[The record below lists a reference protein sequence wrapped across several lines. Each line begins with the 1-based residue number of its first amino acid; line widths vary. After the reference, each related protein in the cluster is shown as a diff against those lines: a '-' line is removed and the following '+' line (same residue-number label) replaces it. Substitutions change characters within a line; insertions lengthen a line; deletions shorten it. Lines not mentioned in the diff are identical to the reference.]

1 MTWDLS
7 SAGRASALQAEGH
20 RFKSCRSHLFFIN
33 IKYGGIAQ
41 LARARG
47 SYPRCRWF
55 KSNSRYFLL
64 RFFVYVIDRR
74 KRNTPYNYRCDFSR
88 CVLNIR
94 LNAHIQHLL
103 RGHIYNY
110 MGYFVFCLWLYEKQ
124 KLQWGGLE
132 NKFLDFQTYTW

>member
-55 KSNSRYFLL
+55 KSSSRYFFIAFKPDICGLMYNFSQWKRIDTYNL
-64 RFFVYVIDRR
+64 ILRTDKVIMQSCLVSYTVNVLIHRFFTQRAQLM
-74 KRNTPYNYRCDFSR
+74 YNGFF
-88 CVLNIR
+88 
-94 LNAHIQHLL
+94 LL
-103 RGHIYNY
+103 F
-110 MGYFVFCLWLYEKQ
+110 M
-124 KLQWGGLE
+124 
-132 NKFLDFQTYTW
+132 